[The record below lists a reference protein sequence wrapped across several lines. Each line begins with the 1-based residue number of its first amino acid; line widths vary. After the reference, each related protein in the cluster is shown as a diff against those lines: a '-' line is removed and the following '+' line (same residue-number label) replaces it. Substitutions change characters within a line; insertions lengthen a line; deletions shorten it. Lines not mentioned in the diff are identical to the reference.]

1 MDIIFLGGWLMKS
14 ESHNNTFEQTIKYL
28 DEKIKYMEC
37 IKDHLMTCKLIEL
50 ERNMALQQLKDAG
63 LYRR

>member
-1 MDIIFLGGWLMKS
+1 MKS

-28 DEKIKYMEC
+28 DEKIKYLEC
-37 IKDHLMTCKLIEL
+37 IKDHLMACKLIEL